1 MYLLAVAQLLMH
13 SNNLNST
20 TAFNNPST
28 NNETFNSLLTE
39 DLSEDV
45 PVHSKPSKWYLLSED
60 ESNTN
65 FLDVPSQ
72 NSNSSGGGANLNQIF
87 PLTCAVP
94 NLSTIT
100 EISKENDSR
109 RFVLDSDLETISNS
123 PSVMD

>member
-1 MYLLAVAQLLMH
+1 MYLLAVVQLLMH
-13 SNNLNST
+13 SNNT
-20 TAFNNPST
+20 TAFKSPST

-45 PVHSKPSKWYLLSED
+45 PIQSKPTNWYLLSED

-72 NSNSSGGGANLNQIF
+72 NSNSSGVGANLNQIF

-109 RFVLDSDLETISNS
+109 RCVLDSDLETISNS
-123 PSVMD
+123 PSVLD